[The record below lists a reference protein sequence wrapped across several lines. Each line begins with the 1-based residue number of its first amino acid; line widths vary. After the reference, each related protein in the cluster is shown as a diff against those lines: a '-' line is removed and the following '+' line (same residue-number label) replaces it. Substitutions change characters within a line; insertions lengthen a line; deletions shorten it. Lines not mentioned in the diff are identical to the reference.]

1 MTTPEEHGKQA
12 EQTMIA
18 SFRRSAGD
26 GGVDPPATPGVQ
38 CPSCGHR
45 FVPGMAQRVQESTA
59 TAAAVRTEYADA
71 AHRWPLHT
79 EAQVTAAWQHFT
91 SDQVVA
97 AETVH
102 ERARILAALDRQGRP
117 APERSVSEA
126 LINGARSWDDYREMV
141 RAAVRAAVDQY
152 DGYDGYCWVS
162 ILDINDTDVVYSVRG
177 EDLWQA
183 SYSITGDVVTLG
195 SAAQV
200 ERSYSPS
207 STAMVEPVGER
218 ARIDG
223 AARVL
228 ESKGTDA
235 ATGQRIFRVQVIVPG
250 DSKNGRRYPESVL
263 RKASPLYEGAKAYD
277 HHRTEE
283 EMNSGT
289 VQGLAGYHRNVTVA
303 ESGAIESDLYVL
315 PSAVLVIEA
324 LDAALAL
331 AAESTTAAP
340 LVGISHDVFATFRPI
355 REGGVQLQEAVDI
368 SRVLSADVVSDPAAG
383 GRPTRVVAG
392 GITTEGGTSAGNT
405 EEAAVGPTT
414 VDVLKALADATPE
427 QLAAAG
433 FARTGETTT
442 TTGAPAKTTETAP
455 PEFDKGGWL
464 GGAMI
469 RQKFSE
475 TSLPPA
481 MLTDFVGMLP
491 DTVTEAAVDAQLKNL
506 LGVLSITERAAMT
519 QGEPRATVTV
529 GKEAIEKKI
538 TGLDLF
544 FQGNHAEGY
553 RSFKQA
559 WQDFTGFRES
569 RLDLD
574 EDPNQVMLRECKPAN
589 YSSTGAR
596 RRAEA
601 LRTSESLQA
610 ASWAQVLGDSIHRQ
624 MMAVYAD
631 PELMGWRKIVSAIT
645 PISDFRQNKRARIGG
660 YGLLPVVNEMAP
672 YQPLQSPTDE
682 EAVYSVIKRGGTENL
697 TLEMIANDDIG
708 AIKEIPRLLGLAAA
722 ITLYRYVFDMLST
735 NITCTYDSTA
745 LFAVGHAN
753 TANPAVL
760 GDSTLAAGRLA
771 MRRQTAYG
779 QDTNFVSPKPKTL
792 IVPSALEQM
801 AFYLTKSALAVPS
814 TPTAAAAGVPNFHTG
829 YDVEVVDYW
838 TDADDW
844 FLAADPA
851 RAPMIEMGFYQ
862 GRVDPELFTQSD
874 PNNGSMFDNDTVTY
888 KIRHIYAG
896 TPLDHRPFY
905 RGAN

>member
-1 MTTPEEHGKQA
+1 MTTPAEHGKQA
-12 EQTMIA
+12 EQTMIDA
-18 SFRRSAGD
+18 FRGAAGD
-26 GGVDPPATPGVQ
+26 GSQAKPGVE
-38 CPSCGHR
+38 CPACGHR
-45 FVPGMAQRVQESTA
+45 FVPGMAQRVRESVA
-59 TAAAVRTEYADA
+59 TAPAVRTEYADDG
-71 AHRWPLHT
+71 HRWPLDT
-79 EAQVTAAWQHFT
+79 EAQVTAAWAHFT
-91 SDQVVA
+91 SGQVVA
-97 AETVH
+97 AETVR
-102 ERARILAALDRQGRP
+102 ERARVRAALVRQGRP

-141 RAAVRAAVDQY
+141 RAAVRAAVDQHG
-152 DGYDGYCWVS
+152 GYDGYCWVS

-195 SAAQV
+195 AAAQV

-207 STAMVEPVGER
+207 STATVEPVGER

-250 DSKNGRRYPESVL
+250 DSKNGRRYPEAVL
-263 RKASPLYEGAKAYD
+263 RKASSLYEGAKAYD

-303 ESGAIESDLYVL
+303 QSGAIESDLYVL

-355 REGGVQLQEAVDI
+355 RENGVLLQEAVDI

-392 GITTEGGTSAGNT
+392 GINPTDGGPSASKT
-405 EEAAVGPTT
+405 EEAEVAPTT
-414 VDVLKALADATPE
+414 ADVLSALKGATPE
-427 QLAAAG
+427 QLAEHG
-433 FARTGETTT
+433 LARAGETTT
-442 TTGAPAKTTETAP
+442 TGQPAKTTETAP

-469 RQKFSE
+469 REKFAE
-475 TSLPPA
+475 TKLPPA
-481 MLTDFVGMLP
+481 MLGDFVGMLP
-491 DTVTEAAVDAQLKNL
+491 DKVTEAAVDAQLQAL
-506 LGVLSITERAAMT
+506 IGAAAVFERATMT

-529 GKEAIEKKI
+529 GKEAVEKKI

-553 RSFKQA
+553 RSLRQA
-559 WQDFTGFRES
+559 WMDFTGFRES
-569 RLDLD
+569 RLDWD
-574 EDPNQVMLRECKPAN
+574 DDPNALMLRESHAAN
-589 YSSTGAR
+589 YSSNGAKR
-596 RRAEA
+596 RSEA
-601 LRTSESLQA
+601 LRTAEALQA
-610 ASWAQVLGDSIHRQ
+610 SSWAQVLGDSIHRQ
-624 MMAVYAD
+624 MIAVWAD
-631 PELMGWRKIVSAIT
+631 PELQGWRKIVSAIT
-645 PISDFRQNKRARIGG
+645 PVTDFRQNKRARIGG
-660 YGLLPVVNEMAP
+660 YGLLPTVSEQAP
-672 YQPLQSPTDE
+672 YQPLTSPGDE

-708 AIKEIPRLLGLAAA
+708 AVKNIPRLLGLAAA

-735 NITCTYDSTA
+735 NVTCTYDSTA

-760 GDSTLAAGRLA
+760 SDSTLAAGRLA
-771 MRRQTAYG
+771 MRQQTAYG
-779 QDTNFVSPKPKTL
+779 HDTNFIAPKPKTL
-792 IVPSALEQM
+792 IVPSALEQI

-838 TDADDW
+838 TDANDW
-844 FLAADPA
+844 FLAADPM
-851 RAPMIEMGFYQ
+851 RAPLIEMGFYQ

-874 PNNGSMFDNDTVTY
+874 PNNGSNFDNDTITY

-896 TPLDHRPFY
+896 TPLEHRGFY